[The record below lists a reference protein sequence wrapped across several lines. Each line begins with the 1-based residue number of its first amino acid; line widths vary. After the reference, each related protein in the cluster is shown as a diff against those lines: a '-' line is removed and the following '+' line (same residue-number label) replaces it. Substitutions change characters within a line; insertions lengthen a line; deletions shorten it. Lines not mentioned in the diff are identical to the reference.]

1 MQTPAPARATLLTL
15 GSALLGASCVVQ
27 SPLQATIVSDPQT
40 AAPAPQ
46 PPAQAA
52 AQPPASAQRP
62 EVAVIPIEDD
72 RLFRAERAALRA
84 ELAAHLARVAPDY
97 LILGPAM
104 VDPKLRPV
112 SQKTGHR
119 CAYEGEP
126 LSRRAHDEG
135 WLTTDVIHVSGV
147 AGGKGEELWVNI
159 LPRTGGPEV
168 TFQAPWDRKLGIVDR
183 YRAAFASLV
192 RNDGAGGLIGGVAG
206 LLVWAD
212 SSALREGPLTLCEYQ
227 NFGRCDPGSIDWK
240 DRAGSLAACFAND
253 DDVTRDFLVQGDA
266 GGRYCEMENLDLRDG
281 REGARE
287 ACVCQALVGSTAIS
301 KRPGRRTIRV
311 RYEAPDL
318 AGKPRPELR
327 VIEASTNIHVE
338 DDWHSMDQVVDGKKR
353 YTSVKRLVVDNV
365 DSLQAPL
372 ARCAAPA
379 GSVIVVDLDIR
390 EDGVPAAGKVVV
402 GTTDRELSA
411 CIERNLGRGTFT
423 CTDDGSSA
431 RVRAALHWHAP

>member
-1 MQTPAPARATLLTL
+1 MRTSIPARATLLTL

-27 SPLQATIVSDPQT
+27 SPLQATVVSDPQFV
-40 AAPAPQ
+40 ASAPQ
-46 PPAQAA
+46 PQAPAA
-52 AQPPASAQRP
+52 AQPPAEAKRP
-62 EVAVIPIEDD
+62 EVAVLPIEDD
-72 RLFRAERAALRA
+72 QLFRAERAALRA

-135 WLTTDVIHVSGV
+135 WLTTDVIHVAGI
-147 AGGKGEELWVNI
+147 AGGKGEELWINI
-159 LPRTGGPEV
+159 LPRTGGPDV
-168 TFQAPWDRKLGIVDR
+168 TFQAPWDPKLGIVDR
-183 YRAAFASLV
+183 YRTAFASLV
-192 RNDGAGGLIGGVAG
+192 RDDGAAGLVGGLGTLG
-206 LLVWAD
+206 WARD
-212 SSALREGPLTLCEYQ
+212 TSVLREGPLTICENR
-227 NFGRCDPGSIDWK
+227 NFGQCEPGTIDWK
-240 DRAGSLAACFAND
+240 DRAVSLAACFAND

-266 GGRYCEMENLDLRDG
+266 GGRYCEMENLDFRDG

-287 ACVCQALVGSTAIS
+287 ACVCQALVGSAAIS

-318 AGKPRPELR
+318 AGKPRPEIR
-327 VIEASTNIHVE
+327 VIEASTNLHVE
-338 DDWHSMDQVVDGKKR
+338 DDWHSMEQVVDGKKR
-353 YTSVKRLVVDNV
+353 YSSVKRLVVDNV

-379 GSVIVVDLDIR
+379 GSLVVVDLDIR
-390 EDGVPAAGKVVV
+390 EDGVPAAGKVVA

-411 CIERNLGRGTFT
+411 CIEKNLGRGAFT